1 MKRHCGKTSPIASHS
16 LITLRERGTQQLG
29 RFSPIFLMAQR
40 ATPSTAT
47 GYSPFF
53 LLHEREM
60 TLPSNEELKDK
71 IPITD
76 RNLKQQ
82 MEKLKA
88 SLKQA
93 YKEVTVANR
102 QAHQTNKRY

>member
-1 MKRHCGKTSPIASHS
+1 
-16 LITLRERGTQQLG
+16 
-29 RFSPIFLMAQR
+29 MAQR